1 MLFSLQLEY
10 SLKAFVSIFAKSFMG
25 GPLCN
30 VL

>member
-1 MLFSLQLEY
+1 MLFSLQLE
-10 SLKAFVSIFAKSFMG
+10 SSMKAFVSIFAKSFMG